1 VNEKSVVVITQDVF
15 LSRIA
20 EMVLGERYRL
30 AIFKTAQ
37 SAIDYIYNA
46 IPNLVI
52 VNVEVEDSS
61 AVRVLNNLKQDP
73 IFSQLPVLAV
83 LSDTIAGVEWE
94 TLLVEDYLRKRDL
107 EGDLRMKVDLCVVR
121 SERVVEINPLTRLP
135 GNISINRQIQNR
147 LNRGQEFALAYADLD
162 HFKPFNDTYGFS
174 RGDDVLKMTARLV
187 LNMVKNRQPR
197 DSFVGHIGGDDF
209 VFIVDVEHAEQTAT
223 EIIEAFDLIIP
234 TFYDVEDRSKGMIDA
249 ADRQGSPRTF
259 PIMTISVGITH
270 TRASNCSHYGEMTE
284 VAAEMKRLAK
294 RHKESCYKIDQRRGR
309 RKVTVKLTSSP
320 ASL

>member
-1 VNEKSVVVITQDVF
+1 MSEKSVVVITQDVF

-61 AVRVLNNLKQDP
+61 VVRVLNNLKQDP

-83 LSDTIAGVEWE
+83 LSDTMAGVEWE
-94 TLLVEDYLRKRDL
+94 TLLVEAYLRKRDL

-135 GNISINRQIQNR
+135 GNISINRQIQSR
-147 LNRGQEFALAYADLD
+147 LDRGQEFALAYADLD
-162 HFKPFNDTYGFS
+162 HFKPFNDAYGFS
-174 RGDDVLKMTARLV
+174 RGDDV

-209 VFIVDVEHAEQTAT
+209 VFIVDIEHAEPTAT
-223 EIIEAFDLIIP
+223 EIIEAFDRIIP
-234 TFYDVEDRSKGMIDA
+234 TFHDVEDRSKGMIDA
-249 ADRQGSPRTF
+249 ADRQGSPRAF
-259 PIMTISVGITH
+259 PIMTVSVGITH
-270 TRASNCSHYGEMTE
+270 TRAKSCSHYGEMTE
-284 VAAEMKRLAK
+284 VATEMKRLAK

-309 RKVTVKLTSSP
+309 RKVPVKFASSP
-320 ASL
+320 APL